1 MTLDQDERQQ
11 LFGCVQLLLELLQ
24 RANRDGDDRAAGLA
38 MMAVD
43 AIKTLVEGAT
53 MVD

>member
-1 MTLDQDERQQ
+1 MIIDQDDRRQ

-24 RANRDGDDRAAGLA
+24 RANRVGDDRAAGLA

-43 AIKTLVEGAT
+43 AIKTLVEDA
-53 MVD
+53 D